1 MTVPRR
7 LVLAALGVGV
17 VVVIAL
23 GVALRGWDDEGVTR
37 ATDGRPQVALT
48 FDDGLNGETT
58 LAIASVLEARGAQGT
73 FFVVGRT
80 LAPQR
85 DVAMRLLT
93 GGHLLAN
100 HSEAHERA
108 RGWDVRYG
116 TLDATQASIR
126 AVTGRCPAYFRPPFG
141 AETAFTKAA
150 ARRAGMRTV
159 LWDVEVA
166 DWVETDARRLATR
179 VLERLQP
186 GSIVLLHDGADG
198 MPGAD
203 RSTVLRALPAILD
216 GLQAR
221 GLRAVSVDTL
231 LGEPGYL
238 DRC

>member
-1 MTVPRR
+1 MRR
-7 LVLAALGVGV
+7 LALLALGVV
-17 VVVIAL
+17 TVAAIVI

-58 LAIASVLEARGAQGT
+58 RAIASLLEARGARGT
-73 FFVVGRT
+73 FFVVGDT
-80 LAPQR
+80 LPVQR
-85 DVAMRLLT
+85 EVAARLIE

-100 HSEAHERA
+100 HSAAHERA
-108 RGWDVRYG
+108 LAWDVRYG
-116 TLDATQASIR
+116 TLDAAQASIR

-141 AETAFTKAA
+141 AETVFTKAA
-150 ARRAGMRTV
+150 VRRAGMRTV

-166 DWVETDARRLATR
+166 DWQETDADRLATR
-179 VLERLQP
+179 VLERVQP

-198 MPGAD
+198 IPGAD